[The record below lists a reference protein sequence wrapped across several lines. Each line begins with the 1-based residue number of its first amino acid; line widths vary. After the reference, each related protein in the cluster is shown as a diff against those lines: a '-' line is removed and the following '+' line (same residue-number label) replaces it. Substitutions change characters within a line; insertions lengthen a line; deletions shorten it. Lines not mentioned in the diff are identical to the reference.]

1 VRDFAMSDEPI
12 DSPRT
17 LLLRGDH
24 ITLAQ
29 AVKAAGLAETGGQAK
44 VLVREGMFLVNG
56 EPATQPGRKLRAGD
70 RFGPAGGEEWTITA

>member
-1 VRDFAMSDEPI
+1 MSDDPA
-12 DSPRT
+12 PPAT

-29 AVKAAGLAETGGQAK
+29 ALKAVGVAGTGGHAK
-44 VLVREGMFLVNG
+44 HVVRNGEATVNG

-70 RFGPAGGEEWTITA
+70 RFGLAGGGEWTITA